1 MMIGSG
7 LLYTGVN
14 AVLEWGLNSIPEY
27 ETALRRRLRSPFV
40 LLLLPRSLAHLL
52 PPDITNQ
59 PTSTN
64 TNNMASVI
72 GSFLSN
78 YNKDTPQLLRI
89 VDQFTLF
96 AFLTGIAQLVYVI
109 WVGTFPFNA
118 FLSGFISTVGTFVL
132 LGTRA
137 LPITPAARPSDK
149 VKRTARSTKRPRTS
163 LTFSISVRVV
173 GLRMQLDPENN
184 KELATSP
191 ERAFGEFLFCA
202 AVLHF
207 GVLGFIG

>member
-1 MMIGSG
+1 MIGSG

-59 PTSTN
+59 PTSN

-89 VDQFTLF
+89 IDQFTLF

-132 LGTRA
+132 LGTRELSPSRPPHA
-137 LPITPAARPSDK
+137 PAA
-149 VKRTARSTKRPRTS
+149 
-163 LTFSISVRVV
+163 
-173 GLRMQLDPENN
+173 Q
-184 KELATSP
+184 
-191 ERAFGEFLFCA
+191 
-202 AVLHF
+202 
-207 GVLGFIG
+207 

>member
-1 MMIGSG
+1 MLYSSG
-7 LLYTGVN
+7 LEFHTRVRKGSQEAAQV
-14 AVLEWGLNSIPEY
+14 S
-27 ETALRRRLRSPFV
+27 FV

-132 LGTRA
+132 LGTRELSPSRPPHA
-137 LPITPAARPSDK
+137 PAA
-149 VKRTARSTKRPRTS
+149 
-163 LTFSISVRVV
+163 
-173 GLRMQLDPENN
+173 Q
-184 KELATSP
+184 
-191 ERAFGEFLFCA
+191 
-202 AVLHF
+202 
-207 GVLGFIG
+207 

>member
-1 MMIGSG
+1 MLYSSG
-7 LLYTGVN
+7 LEFHTRVRKGSQEAAQV
-14 AVLEWGLNSIPEY
+14 S
-27 ETALRRRLRSPFV
+27 FV

-132 LGTRA
+132 LGTRELSPSRPPHA
-137 LPITPAARPSDK
+137 PA
-149 VKRTARSTKRPRTS
+149 TK
-163 LTFSISVRVV
+163 
-173 GLRMQLDPENN
+173 
-184 KELATSP
+184 
-191 ERAFGEFLFCA
+191 
-202 AVLHF
+202 
-207 GVLGFIG
+207 